1 MVSFSFGIFMST
13 GTSIDGFSVKMTKL
27 VLEDF
32 FDDIYV
38 HFYKTPLNFIR
49 GIKPEVQE
57 AYL

>member
-1 MVSFSFGIFMST
+1 MST